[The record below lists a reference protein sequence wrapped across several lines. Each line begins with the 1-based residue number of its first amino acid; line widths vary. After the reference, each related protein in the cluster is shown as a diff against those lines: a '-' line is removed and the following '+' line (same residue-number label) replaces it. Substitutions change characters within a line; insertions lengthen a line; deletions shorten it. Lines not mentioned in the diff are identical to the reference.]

1 MSRKWSVSFID
12 KGNCEIVTAE
22 VKCYRA
28 YNAPKVARK
37 MLGNSPEAD
46 KVDAE
51 CVQIKVIEV

>member
-1 MSRKWSVSFID
+1 MSRKWSVEFID
-12 KGNCEIVTAE
+12 KGNCEIVTCE

-37 MLGNSPEAD
+37 MLDNSPEGE

-51 CVQIKVIEV
+51 CTQVRVTEV